1 MKKFVSILLLACIFL
16 LPLAA
21 IAEDFVV
28 EPVSGVILDIGEDA
42 ILLENE
48 SLGYVIVNLTETT
61 VITGVEELEEGMF
74 VYVNYNGMMTRSFP
88 GQINADEILVHRLSG
103 NVLSVEE
110 NSFMINDELFGEVI
124 VHWENAAQS
133 VAVGSPATV
142 YYDGVMALS
151 LPGQVNAQKV
161 DTFTLT
167 GIVYDMADG
176 GFLLQD
182 ADNVLYLVKVS
193 EELQAAVEIVRSA
206 KVTVLFDGIMTRS
219 IPAQVSALAI
229 LDATE
234 TTEEAVENAVEEA
247 IEE

>member
-1 MKKFVSILLLACIFL
+1 MKKFVSILLLACMFL
-16 LPLAA
+16 LPVAA
-21 IAEDFVV
+21 IGEDFVV
-28 EPVSGVILDIGEDA
+28 EPVSGVIIDIGEDA
-42 ILLENE
+42 LLLQNE
-48 SLGYVIVNLTETT
+48 ALGYVIVKTTENTVLTG
-61 VITGVEELEEGMF
+61 IEELEEGML
-74 VYVNYNGMMTRSFP
+74 VYVIYNGMMSRSIP
-88 GQINADEILVHRLSG
+88 AQITADEILVHRLTG

-167 GIVYDMADG
+167 GIVYDFADG

-182 ADNVLYLVKVS
+182 VDGVLYLVKVS
-193 EELQAAVEIVRSA
+193 EEIQPAVEIVPSA
-206 KVTVLFDGIMTRS
+206 NVTVLYDGIMTRS
-219 IPAQVSALAI
+219 IPAQVSALAV
-229 LDATE
+229 LSA
-234 TTEEAVENAVEEA
+234 EEIVEETV
-247 IEE
+247 EENTEA